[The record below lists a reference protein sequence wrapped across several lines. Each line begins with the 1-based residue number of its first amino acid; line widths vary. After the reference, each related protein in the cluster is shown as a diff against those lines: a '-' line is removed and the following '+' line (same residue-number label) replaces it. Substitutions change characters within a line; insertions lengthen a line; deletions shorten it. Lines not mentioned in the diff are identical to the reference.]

1 MSITNKLPELLLPA
15 GNVENFRA
23 AIKGG
28 ADAIYLGLRK
38 FNARGRASNFTYLQF
53 VTLLKEASDNNV
65 KVYVTLNT
73 VIKNS
78 ELGELLD
85 MLWFLSKTKVSA
97 VIIQDWGVYYLL
109 QKLFPKLVI
118 HASTQMGNHNSVGAN
133 FSKLVGIERVILA
146 REITEKELF
155 EISSNSKIELEI
167 FTHGA
172 LCYSFSGMCSFSSY
186 VGGSGA
192 NRGICT
198 QNCRRAYKDNNE
210 KYLFSL
216 KDFQLI
222 EQLPQIIKAG
232 VASVK
237 IEGRMKSAEYV
248 YTVASAYRKALDNSR
263 SISDAKKE
271 LKFDMGREKTGYFF
285 GGNVSD
291 AITPNPNTGIYLGS
305 VFKRNET
312 ELFID
317 SNKEII
323 EGYRIRVV
331 TRKTDEQINIKVKEV
346 LKRGNNSYVVKCD
359 TKGLNKNDKVFLI
372 GGVQTEKF
380 SNKMRETEDVPSQQM
395 PKEIKNKALGKL
407 RTNSSDKKEI
417 LFVRIDS
424 LKWMRKIWFD
434 NFDYLILSL
443 SLSELKEF
451 NPTTQFIKKNK
462 HKIYIELPKF
472 IPEGKVKTYK
482 NICSDLHKNGMN
494 NFMLS
499 HISQKILIPQK
510 AKYATNENVYVFN
523 DAASKFLVD
532 EGVQVFTY
540 PQENDF
546 GNYYSQKNRE
556 GIVPMYYHPELFL
569 SRMPVKVEG
578 EKQTFAD
585 DTKRVYEKTVVDGL
599 TIVRPELA
607 VATVQHKQ
615 KFEKLGYKKFLLDFS
630 GDSPSKNVFNK
641 VITHFKNGQA
651 MQNTTTFNLK
661 RELK

>member
-1 MSITNKLPELLLPA
+1 MSKENKLPELLLPA

-23 AIKGG
+23 AIQGG

-53 VTLLKEASDNNV
+53 VTLLNEAKKNNV
-65 KVYVTLNT
+65 KVYVTVNT

-78 ELGELLD
+78 ELPDLMD
-85 MLWFLSKTKVSA
+85 MLWFLSKTSVSA

-109 QKLFPKLVI
+109 RKSFPKLVI
-118 HASTQMGNHNSVGAN
+118 HASTQMGNHNSIGAN
-133 FSKLVGIERVILA
+133 YSKRVGIERVILA

-155 EISSNSKIELEI
+155 EISSNSNIELEI

-172 LCYSFSGMCSFSSY
+172 LCYSFSGMCMFSSY
-186 VGGSGA
+186 VGGAGA

-198 QNCRRAYKDNNE
+198 QNCRRAYKDNKE

-248 YTVASAYRKALDNSR
+248 YTVASAYRKALDNNR
-263 SISDAKKE
+263 SIIEAKKE
-271 LKFDMGREKTGYFF
+271 LRFDMGREKTGYFF
-285 GGNVSD
+285 GGNVSN
-291 AITPNPNTGIYLGS
+291 AITPNPNTGIYLGQI
-305 VFKRNET
+305 VKRNDNQ
-312 ELFID
+312 LFIE
-317 SNKEII
+317 SNKAI
-323 EGYRIRVV
+323 EEGFRIRVV
-331 TRKTDEQINIKVKEV
+331 SRKTDQQINLKVKV
-346 LKRGNNSYVVKCD
+346 FSHRANNLYVVEAD
-359 TKGLNKNDKVFLI
+359 TNGINKNDKVFLI
-372 GGVQTEKF
+372 GGVQTQKF
-380 SNKMRETEDVPSQQM
+380 SNKIRETVEIPEQQM
-395 PKEIKNKALGKL
+395 PKQLKNSVLGKL
-407 RTNSSDKKEI
+407 RTNTVNKKET

-434 NFDYLILSL
+434 NFDFLILNL

-451 NPTTQFIKKNK
+451 NPTTPFIKKNR
-462 HKIYIELPKF
+462 HKIFIEIPKF

-482 NICSDLHKNGMN
+482 NICNNLFKNGVN

-499 HISQKILIPQK
+499 HISQKLLIPQK
-510 AKYATNENVYVFN
+510 ANFATNENVYVFN
-523 DAASKFLVD
+523 DAASKFIVD
-532 EGVQVFTY
+532 EGAKFYIY
-540 PQENDF
+540 PLENDF

-556 GIVPMYYHPELFL
+556 GVVPMYSHPDLFL
-569 SRMPVKVEG
+569 SRMPVKVES
-578 EKQTFAD
+578 EKQTFVD
-585 DTKRVYEKTVVDGL
+585 DTKRIYEKTVRDGL

-607 VATVQHKQ
+607 VATLQHKQ
-615 KFEKLGYKKFLLDFS
+615 KFQKLGYHKFLLDFT
-630 GDSPSKNVFNK
+630 GESPSKNVFNK
-641 VITHFKNGQA
+641 VLLHFKSGQA
-651 MQNTTTFNLK
+651 IQNTTTFNLK